1 MLPKKMPSMATPRS
15 VSNHAN
21 RSCAELAVVHSWA
34 QFLQQRL
41 ETTAPGLTATEAEKR
56 LIQYGY
62 NRLRPPC
69 FDALRT
75 PE

>member
-1 MLPKKMPSMATPRS
+1 VRFLFVQVQEQVA
-15 VSNHAN
+15 
-21 RSCAELAVVHSWA
+21 VHSRA

-41 ETTAPGLTATEAEKR
+41 ETTAPGLTAADAEKR

-62 NRLRPPC
+62 NRLRPPR

-75 PE
+75 PERDKIGLISGS